1 MNYLIALLFFLFP
14 LLVQAEETSKKR
26 VNPKLLNVGFGVY
39 DIIHSPHNVLFQ
51 LEYRSVLK
59 SCLYLRPLVGVMG
72 TSKATLY
79 VYGGLAGDIFLS
91 KSTVLTPSF
100 APGLYFKGNGK
111 ELGLILEFRSSMEIA
126 YILPNY
132 ARVGAQFYHLSNASL
147 GYKNPGSESLVFFYS
162 IPL

>member
-1 MNYLIALLFFLFP
+1 
-14 LLVQAEETSKKR
+14 
-26 VNPKLLNVGFGVY
+26 
-39 DIIHSPHNVLFQ
+39 
-51 LEYRSVLK
+51 
-59 SCLYLRPLVGVMG
+59 MG